1 MILAHSFKM
10 TKFGLLRVHTSV
22 TCAASAFLH
31 ADIAAAAAPNLME
44 ISSGAETCR

>member
-1 MILAHSFKM
+1 M

-31 ADIAAAAAPNLME
+31 ADIAAAAAAAPNLME
-44 ISSGAETCR
+44 ISSGAETRR